1 MKTIRDGQMEVSSSF
16 SPIDIAV
23 SGMQAQNKQ
32 IGAISSNVA
41 NAQSTDNGDGSPYRR
56 LEAIFRAAGDEI
68 DGVTVDE
75 IAPDMSEFP
84 RILKPGH
91 PDADDQGYV
100 SMPNVDLPVEMIN
113 LNMATRAYQANVAVM
128 KRYQRMVES
137 TLELL
142 R

>member
-1 MKTIRDGQMEVSSSF
+1 MEINSSF
-16 SPIDIAV
+16 GPIDIAL
-23 SGMQAQNKQ
+23 SGMQAQNKS
-32 IGAISSNVA
+32 IGVISSNVA

-56 LEAIFRAAGDEI
+56 LEAIFKAADDEI
-68 DGVTVDE
+68 GGVTLDE
-75 IAPDMSEFP
+75 IAADMSELP

-91 PDADDQGYV
+91 PDADKQGYV
-100 SMPNVDLPVEMIN
+100 AMPNVDLPIEMVN
-113 LNMATRAYQANVAVM
+113 LTMAARAYQANVAVM